1 VRSRIC
7 AAVALTFGVEEVAR
21 LAMDR
26 QQALA
31 LLESHM
37 RADNL
42 KKHCLAT
49 EAVMRALAE
58 RLDEPVELWGIAGLL
73 HDLDYEE
80 TAENP
85 SEHGLKTATILADS
99 DLPAEVI
106 SAIKAH
112 NAEVLGLARQSRLD
126 FALTCAESITGMVIA
141 TALVYPDKRL
151 KSVKP
156 KSILKRMKQKDFARR
171 VNREQIRLCEEIGVD
186 LADFAELS
194 LKAMQGISDKLGL

>member
-1 VRSRIC
+1 
-7 AAVALTFGVEEVAR
+7 
-21 LAMDR
+21 
-26 QQALA
+26 
-31 LLESHM
+31 
-37 RADNL
+37 L

-112 NAEVLGLARQSRLD
+112 NAEVLGLERQSRLD

-141 TALVYPDKRL
+141 TALVYPDRRL

>member
-1 VRSRIC
+1 
-7 AAVALTFGVEEVAR
+7 
-21 LAMDR
+21 MDR
-26 QQALA
+26 QQALD
-31 LLESHM
+31 LLKSHM

-42 KKHCLAT
+42 QKHCLAT

-112 NAEVLGLARQSRLD
+112 NAEVLGLERQSRLD

-186 LADFAELS
+186 IADFAELS

>member
-1 VRSRIC
+1 M
-7 AAVALTFGVEEVAR
+7 
-21 LAMDR
+21 AMDR
-26 QQALA
+26 QQALD
-31 LLESHM
+31 LLDSHM

-42 KKHCLAT
+42 RKHCLAT

-58 RLDEPVELWGIAGLL
+58 RLDEPIDLWGITGLL

-80 TAENP
+80 TAGNP
-85 SEHGLKTATILADS
+85 SEHGLKTATMLAGS
-99 DLPAEVI
+99 DLPTEVI
-106 SAIKAH
+106 NAIKAH
-112 NAEVLGLARQSRLD
+112 NAEVLGLERQSKLD

-171 VNREQIRLCEEIGVD
+171 VNREQIRLCEEIGVPM
-186 LADFAELS
+186 ADFAELS
-194 LKAMQGISDKLGL
+194 LRAMQGISDELGL

>member
-1 VRSRIC
+1 MLNLTSHIAHPRS
-7 AAVALTFGVEEVAR
+7 VFEVER

-85 SEHGLKTATILADS
+85 SEHGLKTASILTDS
-99 DLPAEVI
+99 NLPAEVI

-112 NAEVLGLARQSRLD
+112 NAEVLGLERQSRLD

>member
-1 VRSRIC
+1 MLNLTSHIAHPTSVFEVIRS
-7 AAVALTFGVEEVAR
+7 
-21 LAMDR
+21 AMDR
-26 QQALA
+26 HQALD

-85 SEHGLKTATILADS
+85 SEHGLKTAAILADS

-112 NAEVLGLARQSRLD
+112 NAEVLGLERQSRLD

-171 VNREQIRLCEEIGVD
+171 VNREQIRLCEEIGVN

>member
-1 VRSRIC
+1 
-7 AAVALTFGVEEVAR
+7 
-21 LAMDR
+21 MDR
-26 QQALA
+26 HQALD
-31 LLESHM
+31 LLESHL

-85 SEHGLKTATILADS
+85 SEHGLKTAAILADS

-112 NAEVLGLARQSRLD
+112 NAEVLGLERQSRLD

-151 KSVKP
+151 ESVKP
-156 KSILKRMKQKDFARR
+156 KSILKRLKQKDFARR

>member
-1 VRSRIC
+1 MLNLTSRI
-7 AAVALTFGVEEVAR
+7 AHPTSVFEVIR
-21 LAMDR
+21 SAMDR
-26 QQALA
+26 HQALD

-85 SEHGLKTATILADS
+85 SEHGLKTAAILADS

-112 NAEVLGLARQSRLD
+112 NAEVLGLERQSRLD

-171 VNREQIRLCEEIGVD
+171 VNREQIRLCEEIGVN

>member
-1 VRSRIC
+1 MLN
-7 AAVALTFGVEEVAR
+7 LTSHIAHPTSVFEVVR

-26 QQALA
+26 QQALD
-31 LLESHM
+31 LLDSHM

-42 KKHCLAT
+42 RKHCLAT

-58 RLDEPVELWGIAGLL
+58 RLDEPIDLWGITGLL

-85 SEHGLKTATILADS
+85 SEHGLKTATMLAGS
-99 DLPAEVI
+99 DLPTEVI
-106 SAIKAH
+106 NAIKAH
-112 NAEVLGLARQSRLD
+112 NAEVLGLERQSKLD

-171 VNREQIRLCEEIGVD
+171 VNREQIRLCEEIGVPM
-186 LADFAELS
+186 ADFAELS
-194 LKAMQGISDKLGL
+194 LRAMQGISDQLGL